1 MTQDLLTII
10 IRCCDTEYFLVDIL
24 PGPHMCFTISTE
36 LLLAKNT
43 VKNNKILE
51 PERISRGY
59 AVKTFAQSLRHLGNV
74 FLYFLKEEIDVS
86 FIKYLWLTPVFLVM
100 VLRIMLRI
108 YSEKEE
114 K

>member
-1 MTQDLLTII
+1 M
-10 IRCCDTEYFLVDIL
+10 FFSIL
-24 PGPHMCFTISTE
+24 
-36 LLLAKNT
+36 
-43 VKNNKILE
+43 
-51 PERISRGY
+51 
-59 AVKTFAQSLRHLGNV
+59 
-74 FLYFLKEEIDVS
+74 LKEEIDVS